1 MKEPANID
9 SLEAFPMRAT
19 ALSFFIFAFTVSA
32 LAQDPSG
39 VAATDNNSRK
49 TLIRELVAQDHGEIT
64 AIEPSSKEDG
74 SVVIGYA
81 SGAVLIC
88 DDSQS
93 CRRFGGTPNVS
104 VEHIAVSRNGAS
116 EIIWVTY
123 RQGALYQCANNQCG
137 KFMWTDKPQE

>member
-1 MKEPANID
+1 MRPA
-9 SLEAFPMRAT
+9 
-19 ALSFFIFAFTVSA
+19 ALSFIVFAFTVSA
-32 LAQDPSG
+32 LAQDPSE
-39 VAATDNNSRK
+39 VATTDPNSRK
-49 TLIRELVAQDHGEIT
+49 ALIRALVAQDHGEVT
-64 AIEPSSKEDG
+64 AIEPSTKEDG

-88 DDSQS
+88 DDNQS
-93 CRRFGGTPNVS
+93 CKKLGGTPSVS

-137 KFMWTDKPQE
+137 KFMQHDKLQE

>member
-1 MKEPANID
+1 
-9 SLEAFPMRAT
+9 MRLA
-19 ALSFFIFAFTVSA
+19 ALSFIFFVFTVSA
-32 LAQDPSG
+32 LAQDTSG
-39 VAATDNNSRK
+39 VANTEPTSREA
-49 TLIRELVAQDHGEIT
+49 LLRQLVAQDHGEVT

-88 DDSQS
+88 DDNQS
-93 CRRFGGTPNVS
+93 CRKFGGTPSVS

-137 KFMWTDKPQE
+137 KFTWHDKQQE

>member
-1 MKEPANID
+1 MRPA
-9 SLEAFPMRAT
+9 
-19 ALSFFIFAFTVSA
+19 ALSFIFFAFTVAA

-39 VAATDNNSRK
+39 AATTEPNSRK
-49 TLIRELVAQDHGEIT
+49 ALIRELVAQEHGEVT

-88 DDSQS
+88 DDNLS
-93 CRRFGGTPNVS
+93 CRKFAGTPSVS

-123 RQGALYQCANNQCG
+123 RQGALYQCVNNECG
-137 KFMWTDKPQE
+137 KFVWHDKQQE

>member
-1 MKEPANID
+1 MRPA
-9 SLEAFPMRAT
+9 
-19 ALSFFIFAFTVSA
+19 ALSSIFIAFTVAA
-32 LAQDPSG
+32 LAQDPSA
-39 VAATDNNSRK
+39 AATTEPENRK
-49 TLIRELVAQDHGEIT
+49 TLIRELVAQDRGEVT

-74 SVVIGYA
+74 SVVIGYS

-88 DDSQS
+88 NGNQS
-93 CRRFGGTPNVS
+93 CRKFGGTPSVS
-104 VEHIAVSRNGAS
+104 VEHIAVSRDGAS